1 MYLLT
6 MLLRIA
12 RKSRKRCFQNG
23 DGSPFMSTLWLKREV
38 SAGKHVL
45 NVRHGNW
52 LDNHL
57 MRFLIRELTLAG
69 PYPSEPSRLGKA
81 ALENKWQRD
90 PPL

>member
-12 RKSRKRCFQNG
+12 GKSRKRCFQDG
-23 DGSPFMSTLWLKREV
+23 DGSAFMSTLWLKREV
-38 SAGKHVL
+38 SVGKHVL
-45 NVRHGNW
+45 DVRRGNW

-57 MRFLIRELTLAG
+57 MRFLIRGPALAD
-69 PYPSEPSRLGKA
+69 PYPSKPSRLGKA
-81 ALENKWQRD
+81 ALENEWQTD